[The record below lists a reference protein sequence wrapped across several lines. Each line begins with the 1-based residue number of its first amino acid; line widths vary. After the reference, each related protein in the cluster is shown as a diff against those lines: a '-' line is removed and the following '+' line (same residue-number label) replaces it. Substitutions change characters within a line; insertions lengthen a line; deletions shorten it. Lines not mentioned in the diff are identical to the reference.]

1 MQSKSKRN
9 VTPILGSHGSHIFG
23 ACVNLLYYWGMLQLL
38 IKAFGRVMHVVMKIG
53 PIEAF
58 CAAANVFLGPV
69 ST

>member
-1 MQSKSKRN
+1 MA
-9 VTPILGSHGSHIFG
+9 VIFFG
-23 ACVNLLYYWGMLQLL
+23 ACVNLLYYWGLLQLL
-38 IKAFGRVMHVVMKIG
+38 IKAFGRVMQIVMKIV